1 MGTRII
7 DWFERNHLVITA
19 PLIIFGVLIA
29 TYVITRLSGMLI
41 HWLVRRIALRSLSGR
56 ASGPW
61 RTRARRIGLESSEI
75 SEQRRRLRVD
85 AASRMINHVLSV
97 LIWITA
103 IIVLFNLFDI
113 NAAFYLTSAG
123 FIGAA
128 LAFGGQHK
136 VNDYLTGLSVLF
148 EDRYGVGDIIEF
160 PLGDESPVRAVVDNI
175 GLFST
180 RLRDAEST
188 LHVANAALGEVRN
201 LSQEP
206 ASATL
211 RIHAPGQKPEQV
223 VEKIRDLAGTADLT
237 RVVFLGDLE
246 GHQPSTGEVEIDVQ
260 TLKPLDPESA
270 ARLVRRVEAA
280 FEATPDERHEPDAA
294 DR

>member
-1 MGTRII
+1 MGNRII
-7 DWFERNHLVITA
+7 DWLEQNHLVVTA
-19 PLIIFGVLIA
+19 PLTVFGVLIA
-29 TYVITRLSGMLI
+29 TYVITRLSGVLI
-41 HWLVRRIALRSLSGR
+41 HWLVRRIALRGLSGR
-56 ASGPW
+56 RSGPW
-61 RTRARRIGLESSEI
+61 RTRARRIGLETSEI

-97 LIWITA
+97 VIWITA
-103 IIVLFNLFDI
+103 IIVLFNIFDI

-211 RIHAPGQKPEQV
+211 RIRAPGQQPEQV
-223 VEKIRDLAGTADLT
+223 MEKIRDVAGTTDLT

-280 FEATPDERHEPDAA
+280 FEELAEEHHETDTD